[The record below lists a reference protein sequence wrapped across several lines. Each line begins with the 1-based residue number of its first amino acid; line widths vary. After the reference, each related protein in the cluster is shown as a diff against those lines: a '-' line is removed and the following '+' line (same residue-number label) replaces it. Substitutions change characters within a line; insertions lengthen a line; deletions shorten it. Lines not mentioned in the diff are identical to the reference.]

1 MEPMAD
7 EDINK
12 ELILQ
17 IRQMK
22 MFDVVGRYAKAADP
36 KKAQFAAESVRAKIR
51 GLYGMI
57 YE

>member
-22 MFDVVGRYAKAADP
+22 MLDVVGRYAKAADP
-36 KKAQFAAESVRAKIR
+36 KKRSLLQSP
-51 GLYGMI
+51 
-57 YE
+57 